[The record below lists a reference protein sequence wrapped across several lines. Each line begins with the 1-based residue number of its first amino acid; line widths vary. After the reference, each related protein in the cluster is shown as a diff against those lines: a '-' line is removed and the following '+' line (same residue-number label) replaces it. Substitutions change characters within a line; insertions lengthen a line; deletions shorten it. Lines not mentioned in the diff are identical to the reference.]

1 MEKTTDRF
9 NKMADDLINQT
20 KEQKEILDNSFN
32 KLDKETKE
40 KLKPIKDKIELAMKG
55 QYDPKQL
62 LNELMQQKCKN

>member
-55 QYDPKQL
+55 KYDPKEL
-62 LNELMQQKCKN
+62 LNELMQQIKK

>member
-62 LNELMQQKCKN
+62 LNELMQQIKK

>member
-9 NKMADDLINQT
+9 NKMADELINHT

-32 KLDKETKE
+32 KLDKETKD

-55 QYDPKQL
+55 KYDPKEL
-62 LNELMQQKCKN
+62 LNELMQQIKK